1 MTVFKEDEIVQVK
14 RRWKAGRFLLQLTCA
29 LMHEPLGCLG
39 FCLLLVR
46 SAFQADAEDQVYSSQ
61 PGWRLLLEE
70 VGGSREGRSSE
81 VSAQHHGQVK
91 HRKLLPQAGAA
102 LGWALKPQLQR
113 SCTAPLWHRAVTA
126 PTAGRGGKS
135 CPALLKI
142 FFTGEW
148 RGENYSFNPR
158 QFPPICQHMVEVII
172 IWLKYKASLRLF
184 FCFNSLTILLWNLG
198 EILWILL
205 SFSIVPW

>member
-1 MTVFKEDEIVQVK
+1 MSPLAASGSACCWSGQHFRLMLRIRFTALSQAGVCSW
-14 RRWKAGRFLLQLTCA
+14 RRWEG
-29 LMHEPLGCLG
+29 
-39 FCLLLVR
+39 
-46 SAFQADAEDQVYSSQ
+46 AE
-61 PGWRLLLEE
+61 R
-70 VGGSREGRSSE
+70 
-81 VSAQHHGQVK
+81 
-91 HRKLLPQAGAA
+91 AGAA

-158 QFPPICQHMVEVII
+158 QFPPICQHMVGVII